1 MASKKTS
8 TNATTKVTTDKY
20 KELFELCPLH
30 VLSDFEQENFN
41 NLSGSSYSRSIIEII
56 NRIRKIDSDVEI
68 QIGTFE
74 KQCLQQEKTNLLEI
88 LNQQDLAALTDAV
101 KNWQGDEQ
109 DYWVNFLGKQ
119 AAIELLT
126 FGRPTVETMNKM
138 VKLPEDLYIKSTQI
152 CVRLANAIKEAT
164 AAAEVEI
171 GVSNPVAA
179 VPTPAA
185 NNEQPKK
192 LLLKKI
198 K

>member
-1 MASKKTS
+1 MAAKKAT
-8 TNATTKVTTDKY
+8 TNATNNRY

-30 VLSDFEQENFN
+30 VLSEFEQENFN
-41 NLSGSSYSRSIIEII
+41 NLSGSSYSRSIIETI
-56 NRIRKIDSDVEI
+56 NRIRKIDSDIET

-74 KQCLQQEKTNLLEI
+74 KQYLQQEKTNLLEI
-88 LNQQDLAALTDAV
+88 LNQQDLTALTEAV
-101 KNWQGDEQ
+101 KNWQDDEQ

-126 FGRPTVETMNKM
+126 FGRPTVETMSKM

-152 CVRLANAIKEAT
+152 CVRLANAIKQAT

-171 GVSNPVAA
+171 GVSNTEAA
-179 VPTPAA
+179 APTAQAP

>member
-1 MASKKTS
+1 MAAKKS
-8 TNATTKVTTDKY
+8 TTTATNDKY

-30 VLSDFEQENFN
+30 VLSEFEQENFN
-41 NLSGSSYSRSIIEII
+41 NLSGSSYSRSIIETI
-56 NRIRKIDSDVEI
+56 NRIKKIDSDIET
-68 QIGTFE
+68 QTGTFE
-74 KQCLQQEKTNLLEI
+74 KQYLQQEKKNLLEI
-88 LNQQDLAALTDAV
+88 LNQQDSVTLTEAV
-101 KNWQGDEQ
+101 KNWQESEE

-126 FGRPTVETMNKM
+126 FGRPTVETMSKM

-164 AAAEVEI
+164 ASAEVEI
-171 GVSNPVAA
+171 GVSAPVAA
-179 VPTPAA
+179 QTAQAP

>member
-1 MASKKTS
+1 MAAKKST
-8 TNATTKVTTDKY
+8 TNATNDKY

-30 VLSDFEQENFN
+30 VLSEFEQENFN
-41 NLSGSSYSRSIIEII
+41 SLSGSSYSRSIIETI
-56 NRIRKIDSDVEI
+56 NRIKKIDSDIES
-68 QIGTFE
+68 QTGTFE
-74 KQCLQQEKTNLLEI
+74 KQYLQQEKNNLLEL
-88 LNQQDLAALTDAV
+88 LNQQDLTALTDAV
-101 KNWQGDEQ
+101 KNWQESEE

-126 FGRPTVETMNKM
+126 FGRPTVETMSKM

-164 AAAEVEI
+164 ASAEVEI
-171 GVSNPVAA
+171 GVSAPVAA
-179 VPTPAA
+179 PTAPPAQA
-185 NNEQPKK
+185 SNNEQPKK